1 MLALQPITPLLHHS
15 ILNFMERN
23 VQKHALVNLAATVVI
38 FIAALGVA
46 AYANSLA
53 GQAAAIFL
61 GLGVLVAF
69 ASWFQMRLEEN
80 ERLERLEVEEL
91 ARSRGETT
99 LFESKEA
106 EVFPAQRAREQFE
119 KFFVPGF
126 SVLLLLL
133 EGGGAYL
140 LWRWIS
146 KAIEGIAPD
155 RAMPALGLFGIFAL
169 LLFLIGRF
177 SVTIA
182 RLEDHRLLRPS
193 ASFLLAGAYVC
204 FVTALGIASVRMGFP
219 GADSCVEY
227 GLTVLLGLMAVET
240 TVTLLLEIYRP
251 RVKGKVARP
260 LYDSRIVGLLAQPE
274 SLFTAAAQALDYQ
287 FGFKVSETWFF
298 LLLRKSLPVLFLA
311 QLAALLLSTCIVF
324 IEPGE
329 QGVLE
334 QFGRLDQ
341 ARPILNPGGHL
352 IWPWPIDK
360 VYRYRTD
367 EVRRFDVGFQPTA
380 QSEKMQTILWTV
392 VHTKEVNFL
401 VGNVPPATVT
411 NNLPD
416 FIPDSAANNPLLA
429 KVAPVG
435 LIDISIPVQ
444 YRITNVLDWAYNNAD
459 PTNLLNDLAT
469 RTVIHYLAGR
479 DLNAVL
485 SHERVQMSQLLK
497 RRIQADATR
506 HQLGVEILFA
516 GVQDIHPPV
525 KVAGSYEQVV
535 AAGQQRIADTNN
547 AVAEAIRTNA
557 LAGALAFADVNQ
569 ARATRLQT
577 ELRAWSRAGLFTNQ
591 MVAYEAAPSV
601 YRQRAY
607 YEMFPAATANAR
619 KYILLVTNTHNTLVF
634 DLEDKIRES
643 LLNLNVPTNSP

>member
-1 MLALQPITPLLHHS
+1 
-15 ILNFMERN
+15 MERN
-23 VQKHALVNLAATVVI
+23 IQKHGLVNLAATVVA

-46 AYANSLA
+46 AYASSLA
-53 GQAAAIFL
+53 GQAAAVIL
-61 GLGVLVAF
+61 GLGALVAF

-91 ARSRGETT
+91 ARTRGETT
-99 LFESKEA
+99 LFESRAA
-106 EVFPAQRAREQFE
+106 EVFPAQRARELFE
-119 KFFVPGF
+119 KFFAPGF

-133 EGGGAYL
+133 EGGAAWL

-146 KAIEGIAPD
+146 EATGGIAPD
-155 RAMPALGLFGIFAL
+155 RAMPALALFGIFAL

-193 ASFLLAGAYVC
+193 ANYLLLGAYVC
-204 FVTALGIASVRMGFP
+204 FVTALGVAGVRVGFP
-219 GADSCVEY
+219 DADGWVARA
-227 GLTVLLGLMAVET
+227 LAILLGMMSVET
-240 TVTLLLEIYRP
+240 LVALLLEIYRP
-251 RVKGKVARP
+251 RIKGRVARP
-260 LYDSRIVGLLAQPE
+260 LYDSRIVGLLGQPE

-311 QLAALLLSTCIVF
+311 QLAALLASTCLVF

-334 QFGRLDQ
+334 RFGRLDQ
-341 ARPILNPGGHL
+341 ARPILDPGGHL
-352 IWPWPIDK
+352 IWPWPIDR
-360 VYRYRTD
+360 VYRYHTD
-367 EVRRFDVGFQPTA
+367 QVRRFDIGFQPTA
-380 QSEKMQTILWTV
+380 QSERMKTILWTV

-401 VGNVPPATVT
+401 VGNVPAATVT

-416 FIPDSAANNPLLA
+416 SILGSGASNPLLS

-444 YRITNVLDWAYNNAD
+444 YRITNVLDWAYNNTD
-459 PTNLLNDLAT
+459 PTNLLQDLAT
-469 RTVIHYLAGR
+469 RTVVHYLVGR

-485 SHERVQMSQLLK
+485 SHDRIQMSQLLK
-497 RRIQADATR
+497 TRIQADATR

-516 GVQDIHPPV
+516 GVQDLHPPV
-525 KVAGSYEQVV
+525 GNDV
-535 AAGQQRIADTNN
+535 AATYEKVIAARQQMIADTNN
-547 AVAEAIRTNA
+547 AWADAIQTNA
-557 LAGALAFADVNQ
+557 LGGAQAFADVNQ
-569 ARATRLQT
+569 ARAVRLQT
-577 ELRAWSRAGLFTNQ
+577 ELDAWSRAGLFTNQ
-591 MVAYEAAPSV
+591 MAAYDAAPSV
-601 YRQRAY
+601 FQQRAY
-607 YEMFPAATANAR
+607 YKMFPAATANAR